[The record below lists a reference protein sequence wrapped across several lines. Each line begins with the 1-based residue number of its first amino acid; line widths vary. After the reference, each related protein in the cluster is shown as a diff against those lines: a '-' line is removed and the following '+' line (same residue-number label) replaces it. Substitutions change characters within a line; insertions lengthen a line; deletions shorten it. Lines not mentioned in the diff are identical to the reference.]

1 MENLQH
7 TNQTSLIITMI
18 MIALLII
25 CYLCLKIVQNHHK
38 SDPMYQKRMAERQRE
53 ERRKAEEDREVDS
66 YFASDTMDYSD
77 DDYDET

>member
-1 MENLQH
+1 
-7 TNQTSLIITMI
+7 
-18 MIALLII
+18 
-25 CYLCLKIVQNHHK
+25 
-38 SDPMYQKRMAERQRE
+38 MYQKRMAERQRE